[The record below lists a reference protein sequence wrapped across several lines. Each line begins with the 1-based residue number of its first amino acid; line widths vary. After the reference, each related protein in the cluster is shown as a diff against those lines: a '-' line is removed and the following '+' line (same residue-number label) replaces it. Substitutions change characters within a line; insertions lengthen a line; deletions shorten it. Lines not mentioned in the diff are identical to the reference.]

1 MSLEI
6 ALIKMKEKLEEDFK
20 DFQNMVERN
29 KETEHGK
36 VINKLLTCDPTV
48 LYIFEEIY
56 YQESV
61 QSMSYLFCLLNHAF
75 IDDGE
80 IYIKKIKS
88 SLSCPQLGDFYNY
101 KIVIGENPEG
111 VGLTYKEFDKILRLK
126 IKNSIFEKENEES
139 LNKDF
144 DNYNKKDKE
153 IFNTSAK
160 NNRKLEELMKKIYE
174 KNKYK
179 KNKK

>member
-1 MSLEI
+1 MNLEI

-20 DFQNMVERN
+20 DFQNMVDGN

-36 VINKLLTCDPTV
+36 VINKLLTCEPEV
-48 LYIFEEIY
+48 LYLFDGY
-56 YQESV
+56 YSQK
-61 QSMSYLFCLLNHAF
+61 SMQNMSHLFCLLNHAF
-75 IDDGE
+75 ADDGE

-88 SLSCPQLGDFYNY
+88 SLSCEQFGDLYNY

-111 VGLTYKEFDKILRLK
+111 RGLTYKELDKIISKK
-126 IKNSIFEKENEES
+126 IENSIFARENNES

-144 DNYNKKDKE
+144 DNFNEKDKE
-153 IFNTSAK
+153 IFEK
-160 NNRKLEELMKKIYE
+160 YVNNNNEIEGLMEKIYE

-179 KNKK
+179 KYK